1 MNLYSLP
8 DRIFKLQLKIAIK
21 MSKISRQM
29 LDETNRLFVY
39 KEDRARFDQL
49 EKRRNRVIEIGKEY
63 LNGTRRNKEESR

>member
-1 MNLYSLP
+1 MNSIYSLP

-21 MSKISRQM
+21 MSKISRPIH
-29 LDETNRLFVY
+29 ETNGLFVY

-49 EKRRNRVIEIGKEY
+49 ERRRNRVIEIGKEY

>member
-1 MNLYSLP
+1 
-8 DRIFKLQLKIAIK
+8 

-49 EKRRNRVIEIGKEY
+49 ERRRNRVIEIGKEY